1 MASPK
6 PHSGADLTAE
16 DFTSSA
22 GAIDL
27 NQWKPSAAHHK
38 SDPSIFA
45 KQHSVPLIKK
55 PVPSHPHL
63 KGPQAYGHPAKEEH
77 AIDKDDSRCS
87 SDFVKS
93 MLFGGLDGII
103 TTFAIIAASVGAGYS
118 FEKILLLGISKILA
132 DATSMGVGDFISERA
147 ELDYHRSEMKREQHE
162 LIHKPNAERLEMIE
176 IYMKKGMTEEHA
188 GTVVDILMK
197 NDQLLDV
204 MMVDELGIFPPDED
218 ANPLK
223 NGAVT
228 FCSFV
233 AFGSVPLWL
242 YAICLGADY
251 GNLDVEGTT
260 TREYNTVFGLAIMFT
275 LLTLFS
281 LGAVN
286 AQITKQPKLKAGL
299 MTMLN
304 GGAATALSYLIGW
317 ALERSFLS

>member
-1 MASPK
+1 MAAQPS
-6 PHSGADLTAE
+6 SAALTAE
-16 DFTSSA
+16 DFKSSQD
-22 GAIDL
+22 IDL
-27 NQWKPSAAHHK
+27 NEWKPASQHHLEN
-38 SDPSIFA
+38 PSKFA
-45 KQHSVPLIKK
+45 QQHSVPLIKK
-55 PVPSHPHL
+55 PVPTHPHL
-63 KGPQAYGHPAKEEH
+63 KGPQAFGHPPKEEH
-77 AIDKDDSRCS
+77 AIDGDNSRCS
-87 SDFVKS
+87 TDFVKS

-103 TTFAIIAASVGAGYS
+103 TTFAIIAASAGAGFS

-176 IYMKKGMTEEHA
+176 IYMKKGMTEQHA
-188 GTVVDILMK
+188 GTVVDILMR

-228 FCSFV
+228 FTSFV

-242 YAICLGADY
+242 YAICYGADY
-251 GNLDVEGTT
+251 GNVHTEGTH
-260 TREYNTVFGLAIMFT
+260 TREYNIVFGLAIM
-275 LLTLFS
+275 LTLMTLFL

-286 AQITKQPKLKAGL
+286 AQITKQPRFKAGFL
-299 MTMLN
+299 TMIN
-304 GGAATALSYLIGW
+304 GGAATGLSYLIGW
-317 ALERSFLS
+317 ALEQSFLS